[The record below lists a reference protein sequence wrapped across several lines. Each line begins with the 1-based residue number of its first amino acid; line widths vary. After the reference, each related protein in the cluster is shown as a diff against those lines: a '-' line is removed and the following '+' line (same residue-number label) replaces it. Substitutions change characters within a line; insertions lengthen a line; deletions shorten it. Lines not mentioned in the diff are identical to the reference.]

1 MFYVID
7 LFLINTDLFQKIENN
22 EIELNGK
29 TDNTF
34 TCNIGISVEVL
45 K

>member
-7 LFLINTDLFQKIENN
+7 LFLINTDLLQKIENN
-22 EIELNGK
+22 ELELNGK

-34 TCNIGISVEVL
+34 NCNI
-45 K
+45 